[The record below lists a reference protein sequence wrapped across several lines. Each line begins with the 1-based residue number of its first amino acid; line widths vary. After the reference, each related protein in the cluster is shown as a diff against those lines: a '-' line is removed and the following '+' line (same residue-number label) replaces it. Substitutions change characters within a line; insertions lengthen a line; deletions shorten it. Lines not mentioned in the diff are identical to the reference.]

1 MNKDGH
7 ILTYIL
13 FVVAQMLLSNY
24 FHFTPY
30 VMLTILPVLVLFIHP
45 KIGTV
50 WAMFIAFGT
59 GLAVDCFAE
68 GLIGINAMSLVP
80 VAFLRRPLIEAIFG
94 NEPFE
99 LEESVSVRKYG
110 VAGGSLAVV
119 VVLAIF
125 MIICTAA
132 VCAGTR
138 PFWFIAAKCG
148 ASIAASYLLSMLI
161 INQLT
166 YGDRR

>member
-99 LEESVSVRKYG
+99 L
-110 VAGGSLAVV
+110 L
-119 VVLAIF
+119 
-125 MIICTAA
+125 CCHQ
-132 VCAGTR
+132 CA
-138 PFWFIAAKCG
+138 
-148 ASIAASYLLSMLI
+148 
-161 INQLT
+161 
-166 YGDRR
+166 

>member
-110 VAGGSLAVV
+110 VARVSLAVV
-119 VVLAIF
+119 VVLVSLVGQQFDPFGAVDHRRVQRSSPRS
-125 MIICTAA
+125 AA
-132 VCAGTR
+132 LPSLQATSCQ
-138 PFWFIAAKCG
+138 CSS
-148 ASIAASYLLSMLI
+148 SIS
-161 INQLT
+161 
-166 YGDRR
+166 

>member
-110 VAGGSLAVV
+110 VA
-119 VVLAIF
+119 
-125 MIICTAA
+125 TAD
-132 VCAGTR
+132 CAGTR